1 MRFLLGLLALFI
13 IPGSAVACWDGLILI
28 ARDPQLWV
36 PLLAG
41 FGGGILLYL
50 LIIRRLPGISTFEH
64 ELTHALVALLFFRR
78 IHKFTVTWKKGGQVQ
93 YSGNF
98 GGEFG
103 NLLIGMAPY
112 YLPTFSLAAVLVRPF
127 LPATWFP
134 WFDGIIGFTFA
145 YHLFSTAEETKQSWT
160 KQSFTAAGDRQPTKS
175 DIGKVGYI
183 FAFLIIAGLGLFLLG
198 IVVRMIGQGYSG
210 LWPFLKQVARVS
222 WTNYSDLAIAAYSY
236 IAPILKHWFS

>member
-13 IPGSAVACWDGLILI
+13 IPGSAVAGWDGLVFI
-28 ARDPQLWV
+28 ARDTQLWI
-36 PLLAG
+36 PLLSG

-50 LIIRRLPGISTFEH
+50 LIIRKLPGISTFGH
-64 ELTHALVALLFFRR
+64 ELTHALVALFFFRR
-78 IHKFTVTWKKGGQVQ
+78 IHKFKVTWKRGGQVQ
-93 YSGNF
+93 YSGTF

-134 WFDGIIGFTFA
+134 WFDGFIGFTFA

-160 KQSFTAAGDRQPTKS
+160 KRSFTAAGDRQPTKS

-183 FAFLIIAGLGLFLLG
+183 FALLLIIGLGLFLLG
-198 IVVRMIGQGYSG
+198 MVVRMIGPGYSG
-210 LWPFLKQVARVS
+210 LWPFLKQVIRVS
-222 WTNYSDLAIAAYSY
+222 WTTYAGLANEAYAL
-236 IAPILKHWFS
+236 IAPLIK